1 MAITTASLTVANVL
15 AIIEQRE
22 GPLTNLMGDHLL
34 YSQATITGATQ
45 ANPCVLTFSAGHD
58 FYDGDSV
65 ALASIGGMTDL
76 NGETVT
82 VTVIDDDNISI
93 GVDSTEYGA
102 YTSGGTATRSRTG
115 WTDKITA
122 AWNMLLSD
130 LRNLRGL
137 DTDLISVKDSDDST
151 NNVQTDLNLLT
162 ALLAMSF
169 IFGDASENVG
179 ADIADRYTQKAER
192 YYADYTKRMD
202 NLIIDYDTDEDG
214 TITEDEEDKVNP
226 PRWTL

>member
-1 MAITTASLTVANVL
+1 MAITNPSLTVADVL
-15 AIIEQRE
+15 TLIEQRE

-34 YSQATITGATQ
+34 YSQATITGATK

-58 FYDGDSV
+58 FYDGDSL
-65 ALASIGGMTDL
+65 ALASISGMTDL
-76 NGETVT
+76 NGTTVT
-82 VTVIDDDNISI
+82 ATVIDDTNISI
-93 GVDSTEYGA
+93 GVDSSEYGA

-122 AWNMLLSD
+122 AWNMVMSD

-137 DTDLISVKDSDDST
+137 DTDLISVKDSDDAT

-179 ADIADRYTQKAER
+179 ADMADRYTQKAER

-214 TITEDEEDKVNP
+214 PITEDEEDKVNP

>member
-130 LRNLRGL
+130 LRIMRGL
-137 DTDLISVKDSDDST
+137 DTDLISVTDSDGNT
-151 NNVQTDLNLLT
+151 NNVQTDFNQLC
-162 ALLAMSF
+162 ALLALSF
-169 IFGDASENVG
+169 IFGDAAENVG
-179 ADIADRYTQKAER
+179 IDMAEQYQRKADRY
-192 YYADYTKRMD
+192 YGDYNTRLSA
-202 NLIIDYDTDEDG
+202 LIVDYDDDEDG
-214 TITEDEEDKVNP
+214 TITEDEEDLVNP
-226 PRWTL
+226 RGFKI